1 MVLFELD
8 SFKCLSFEGVT
19 HKSSICIRQCVATSQ
34 YNSRVS
40 VIRVN
45 VLTCNHSL
53 PVSGCLAN
61 TYHSIHHEVSL
72 SQRSGLVEA
81 ANVNLS
87 CEGDS
92 EWLRTKNLLLNQL
105 DNAVVHGHR
114 ELHWEF
120 WGDHVRE
127 NNNAPQYY
135 LVAGT
140 VYILKTLS

>member
-1 MVLFELD
+1 L
-8 SFKCLSFEGVT
+8 
-19 HKSSICIRQCVATSQ
+19 A
-34 YNSRVS
+34 
-40 VIRVN
+40 
-45 VLTCNHSL
+45 
-53 PVSGCLAN
+53 VSGCLAN
-61 TYHSIHHEVSL
+61 AYHSIHNKVSL

-105 DNAVVHGHR
+105 DNAIVHGHR
-114 ELHWEF
+114 KLHWEF